1 VDWPGVY
8 VGLLQK
14 IVSLPQCRANETL
27 SQRRLQTKDTAI
39 LEKETQEDFEKE
51 IARDVNADPLTGAHG
66 SHPVGTGI
74 GATGGA
80 VAGAAAGAVV
90 GGPLGAVIGAA
101 IGGVAGGA
109 AGHGVG
115 EAVNPTLENTYWE
128 TNYRSRPYVDRTRPY
143 ADYQDAYRYGWE
155 SRLAHPG
162 RQWTEV
168 ETDLAKG
175 WPSRQSKSSLLWNQA
190 KGATQDAWNRVE
202 KVVPGDS
209 DRDGR

>member
-1 VDWPGVY
+1 MSGT
-8 VGLLQK
+8 G
-14 IVSLPQCRANETL
+14 
-27 SQRRLQTKDTAI
+27 I
-39 LEKETQEDFEKE
+39 LENEVAKDVKKE
-51 IARDVNADPLTGAHG
+51 IAKEVNADPITGAHG

-90 GGPLGAVIGAA
+90 GGPVGAV

-115 EAVNPTLENTYWE
+115 EVVNPTLENTYWE
-128 TNYRSRPYVDRTRPY
+128 TNYRSRPYVDSTRPY
-143 ADYQDAYRYGWE
+143 TDYQDAYRYGWE

-162 RQWTEV
+162 RNWVEV

-190 KGATQDAWNRVE
+190 KASAARSRLPERVAA
-202 KVVPGDS
+202 VQPYIAA
-209 DRDGR
+209 

>member
-1 VDWPGVY
+1 M
-8 VGLLQK
+8 
-14 IVSLPQCRANETL
+14 RNT
-27 SQRRLQTKDTAI
+27 
-39 LEKETQEDFEKE
+39 E
-51 IARDVNADPLTGAHG
+51 IQDKNAKKQIADDVNADPLTGAPG

-90 GGPLGAVIGAA
+90 GGPVGAVVGAA

-115 EAVNPTLENTYWE
+115 EAVNPTLENAYWE

-143 ADYQDAYRYGWE
+143 SEYQDAYRYGWE
-155 SRLAHPG
+155 SRAAHPG
-162 RQWTEV
+162 RPWTDV

-175 WPSRQSKSSLLWNQA
+175 WPQQSKSSLRWEQA
-190 KGATQDAWNRVE
+190 KEATRDAWNHVE
-202 KVVPGDS
+202 KVLPGDS
-209 DRDGR
+209 DNDGR